1 MAKELIDAVMQASS
15 RDKKLLLKE
24 LIAGLREEKQKHDL
38 EVNKTKSA
46 YIVDAFKQIEDRLT
60 AKYNEIKDLSTK
72 KGDPGRDGKDGVN
85 GKDGRDGTNG
95 IDGRPGKDGID
106 GKDGRDGVDGVSVT
120 NVFIDFDDQLVVE
133 LSNGQQINA
142 GYVTRIASDAVVQM
156 FKQGQMSITELLP
169 DQTGHA
175 GEVLS
180 TDGDGNLSWIGGGGG
195 SGGTTTYSVTF
206 NSSGT
211 GAASPVSFN
220 GSVARTI
227 SYNTLGAPSITGT
240 NATGTWNI
248 DILGSAG
255 TVTNGVYTT
264 GSYSNPSW
272 ITALAWSKITS
283 TPTTLSGYGITD
295 GVSTG
300 GSYSNPTWITSLAGS
315 KITGNISGNAG
326 TATAIA
332 GGAANKIVY
341 QLGADTTGFID
352 APTTSNTYLKW
363 SGTAFGWD
371 TVAAGGGGTTTNAV
385 TFNNSGSGDA
395 SGTTFDGSVARTISY
410 NTLGAANSGAN
421 TNITSLDSI
430 TGGIS
435 SPDFVQ
441 FDTAATVTGAV
452 GKLWYDSGD
461 GSLVTRLKGN
471 NVDLQVGQENVV
483 LVYNG
488 SGSTITKGKVVAVA
502 GAQGQRPSVV
512 LADADSEALSAPT
525 LGVTAEDI
533 ANGAEGFVA
542 TFGVI
547 RGIDTSAFTAG
558 DDVYL
563 SQTAGGFTATR
574 PSAPAHTVF
583 LGWIVKVNAS
593 SGELFLNINN
603 GWELDELHNVKITS
617 VANNDILQYDSANQ
631 YWKNIAPASV
641 TGTWG
646 IDITGNA
653 GTVTNG
659 VYTTGSY
666 SNPSWITSLAWSKIS
681 STPTTL
687 SGYGITDGVST
698 GSTYSNPTWLT
709 ALAGSKITGDISGNA
724 GNVTGT
730 VLVAN
735 GGTGVSSITGI
746 VKGNGSSA
754 FTPAVSGTDYAP
766 ATSGTSILYGNGS
779 GGFSNVT
786 IGTGLSFSAGTLS
799 ATGGGSTG
807 DVVGPSSATDNA
819 IARFDTTTGKLIQ
832 NSGVTIDDSDNVTL
846 PAQADLRFADADS
859 SNWVAF
865 QAPATISSNVTW
877 TLPSTDGTS
886 GQFLSTNGTGTL
898 SWATASGGGGSS
910 TILEND
916 QTISSNYTVTAA
928 KNGISVGP
936 VTINTGI
943 AVTVGTGQ
951 RWLVMD

>member
-180 TDGDGNLSWIGGGGG
+180 TDGEGNLSWIGGGGG

-206 NSSGT
+206 NSTGS

-227 SYNTLGAPSITGT
+227 SYNTIGAPSITGT

-272 ITALAWSKITS
+272 ITALDWSKITS

-488 SGSTITKGKVVAVA
+488 SGSTITKGKVVAVS

-583 LGWIVKVNAS
+583 LGWVVKVNAS

-666 SNPSWITSLAWSKIS
+666 SNPTWI
-681 STPTTL
+681 
-687 SGYGITDGVST
+687 
-698 GSTYSNPTWLT
+698 T

-730 VLVAN
+730 VAVAN

-746 VKGNGSSA
+746 VKGNGSTA
-754 FTPAVSGTDYAP
+754 FTAAVSGTDYAP

-799 ATGGGSTG
+799 ATGGVGTG
-807 DVVGPSSATDNA
+807 DVVGPLSATDNA

-877 TLPSTDGTS
+877 TLPSTDGTN

-928 KNGISVGP
+928 KNGLSVGP
-936 VTINTGI
+936 VTINTGVS
-943 AVTVGTGQ
+943 VTVGTGQ
-951 RWLVMD
+951 RWMVLA

>member
-24 LIAGLREEKQKHDL
+24 LIAGLREEKQKQDL
-38 EVNKTKSA
+38 EVSKTKSD
-46 YIVDAFKQIEDRLT
+46 YIVQSFKQIEDRLIQ
-60 AKYNEIKDLSTK
+60 KYNEIKDLSTK
-72 KGDPGRDGKDGVN
+72 KGDPGRDGKDGLN
-85 GKDGRDGTNG
+85 GK
-95 IDGRPGKDGID
+95 D
-106 GKDGRDGVDGVSVT
+106 GKDGRDGVDGRPGVDGRDGKDGVDGSDGISVT
-120 NVFIDFDDQLVVE
+120 NVYIDFDDKLVVE
-133 LSNGQQINA
+133 LSNGQQIDA
-142 GYVTRIASDAVVQM
+142 GYVNKVASDAVIQM

-169 DQTGHA
+169 DQTGHG

-180 TDGDGNLSWIGGGGG
+180 TDGEGNLSWIAGGGGG
-195 SGGTTTYSVTF
+195 GGGTTTYAVTF
-206 NSSGT
+206 NNGGT
-211 GAASPVSFN
+211 GAASGTTFN

-248 DILGSAG
+248 DILGNAG

-283 TPTTLSGYGITD
+283 TPTTISGYGITD
-295 GVSTG
+295 AVSTG
-300 GSYSNPTWITSLAGS
+300 GSYSNPSWITSLAGS
-315 KITGNISGNAG
+315 KITGDISGKAG
-326 TATAIA
+326 SATNIA
-332 GGAANKIVY
+332 GGDANKVLY
-341 QLGADTTGFID
+341 QTSANTTGFID

-363 SGTAFGWD
+363 SGSSFGWD

-385 TFNNSGSGDA
+385 TFNNSGSGAA
-395 SGTTFDGSVARTISY
+395 SGTDFDGSVARTISY

-435 SPDFVQ
+435 SPDYIQ

-452 GKLWYDSGD
+452 GRVWYDSGD

-471 NVDLQVGQENVV
+471 NLDLNIGQENVV
-483 LVYNG
+483 LSYNG
-488 SGSTITKGKVVAVA
+488 SGATITKGSVVAVA
-502 GAQGQRPSVV
+502 GAQGQRPSIV
-512 LADADSEALSAPT
+512 LADADTEALSAPT
-525 LGVTAEDI
+525 LGIAAEDI
-533 ANGAEGFVA
+533 TNGAEGFVA
-542 TFGVI
+542 TFGVV

-563 SQTAGGFTATR
+563 SQTAGQFTATR

-583 LGWIVKVNAS
+583 LGWVVKVNAS
-593 SGELFLNINN
+593 SGELFVNINN

-617 VANNDILQYDSANQ
+617 VANNDILQYDSTGP

-646 IDITGNA
+646 ISITGNA

-698 GSTYSNPTWLT
+698 GGSYSNPAWLT
-709 ALAGSKITGDISGNA
+709 SISGSIVSGNITGNA
-724 GNVTGT
+724 ANVTGT
-730 VLVAN
+730 VAVAN
-735 GGTGVSSITGI
+735 GGTGQTSYTDGQLLI
-746 VKGNGSSA
+746 GN
-754 FTPAVSGTDYAP
+754 T
-766 ATSGTSILYGNGS
+766 ATSGLSKATLTAG
-779 GGFSNVT
+779 SNVT
-786 IGTGLSFSAGTLS
+786 ITNGNGTITIA
-799 ATGGGSTG
+799 ATG
-807 DVVGPSSATDNA
+807 
-819 IARFDTTTGKLIQ
+819 
-832 NSGVTIDDSDNVTL
+832 
-846 PAQADLRFADADS
+846 
-859 SNWVAF
+859 
-865 QAPATISSNVTW
+865 
-877 TLPSTDGTS
+877 
-886 GQFLSTNGTGTL
+886 
-898 SWATASGGGGSS
+898 GGGGSS

-916 QTISSNYTVTAA
+916 QTISSNYTVTSA
-928 KNGISVGP
+928 KNGLSVGP
-936 VTINTGI
+936 VTINTGVS
-943 AVTVGTGQ
+943 VTVGTGQ
-951 RWLVMD
+951 KWVVLDY

>member
-24 LIAGLREEKQKHDL
+24 LITGLREEKQKHDL

-156 FKQGQMSITELLP
+156 LKQGQMSITELLP

-180 TDGDGNLSWIGGGGG
+180 TDGEGNLSWIGGGGG

-211 GAASPVSFN
+211 GATSPVSFN

-227 SYNTLGAPSITGT
+227 SYNTIGAPSITGT

-272 ITALAWSKITS
+272 ITALDWSKITS

-435 SPDFVQ
+435 SPDFIQ

-452 GKLWYDSGD
+452 GKLWYDNGD

-488 SGSTITKGKVVAVA
+488 SGSTITKGKVVAVS

-583 LGWIVKVNAS
+583 LGWVVKVNAS

-641 TGTWG
+641 SGTWG

-666 SNPSWITSLAWSKIS
+666 ANPSWITSLAWSKIS

-730 VLVAN
+730 VAVAN

-754 FTPAVSGTDYAP
+754 FTAAVSGTDYAP

-799 ATGGGSTG
+799 ATGG
-807 DVVGPSSATDNA
+807 
-819 IARFDTTTGKLIQ
+819 
-832 NSGVTIDDSDNVTL
+832 
-846 PAQADLRFADADS
+846 
-859 SNWVAF
+859 
-865 QAPATISSNVTW
+865 
-877 TLPSTDGTS
+877 
-886 GQFLSTNGTGTL
+886 
-898 SWATASGGGGSS
+898 GGGGSS

>member
-38 EVNKTKSA
+38 EINKTKSA
-46 YIVDAFKQIEDRLT
+46 YIVDAFKQIEERLT

-85 GKDGRDGTNG
+85 GKDGRDGVNG

-106 GKDGRDGVDGVSVT
+106 GRDGRDGVDGVSVT

-180 TDGDGNLSWIGGGGG
+180 TDGEGNLSWVAGGGGG
-195 SGGTTTYSVTF
+195 GGGTGTTTYSVTF
-206 NSSGT
+206 NSGGT

-227 SYNTLGAPSITGT
+227 SYNTIGAPSITGT

-300 GSYSNPTWITSLAGS
+300 GSYSNPTWLTSLAGS

-341 QLGADTTGFID
+341 QTALDTTGFVD
-352 APTTSNTYLKW
+352 APITSNTYLKW
-363 SGTAFGWD
+363 NGTSFGWD
-371 TVAAGGGGTTTNAV
+371 TVGGGSTTNAV

-421 TNITSLDSI
+421 TNITSLDSV

-435 SPDFVQ
+435 SPDFIQ
-441 FDTAATVTGAV
+441 FDTAATVTGSV
-452 GKLWYDSGD
+452 GKLWYDGGD

-488 SGSTITKGKVVAVA
+488 SGATITKGKVVAVS

-512 LADADSEALSAPT
+512 LADADTESLSAPT

-583 LGWIVKVNAS
+583 LGWVVKVNAS

-666 SNPSWITSLAWSKIS
+666 SNPTWI
-681 STPTTL
+681 
-687 SGYGITDGVST
+687 
-698 GSTYSNPTWLT
+698 T

-730 VLVAN
+730 VAVAN
-735 GGTGVSSITGI
+735 GGTGATTLTGI

-754 FTPAVSGTDYAP
+754 FTAAVSGTDYAP

-799 ATGGGSTG
+799 ATGGG
-807 DVVGPSSATDNA
+807 
-819 IARFDTTTGKLIQ
+819 
-832 NSGVTIDDSDNVTL
+832 
-846 PAQADLRFADADS
+846 
-859 SNWVAF
+859 
-865 QAPATISSNVTW
+865 
-877 TLPSTDGTS
+877 
-886 GQFLSTNGTGTL
+886 
-898 SWATASGGGGSS
+898 GGGGSS

-916 QTISSNYTVTAA
+916 QTISANYTVTAA

-951 RWLVMD
+951 RWLVMG

>member
-38 EVNKTKSA
+38 EINKTKSA
-46 YIVDAFKQIEDRLT
+46 YIVDAFKQIEEKLT

-85 GKDGRDGTNG
+85 GKDGRDGVNG
-95 IDGRPGKDGID
+95 IDGRPGRDGID
-106 GKDGRDGVDGVSVT
+106 GRDGRDGADGVSVT

-180 TDGDGNLSWIGGGGG
+180 TDGEGNLSWVAGGGGG
-195 SGGTTTYSVTF
+195 GGGTGTTTYSVTF
-206 NSSGT
+206 NSGGT

-227 SYNTLGAPSITGT
+227 SYNTIGAPSITGT

-300 GSYSNPTWITSLAGS
+300 GSYSNPTWLTSLAGS

-341 QLGADTTGFID
+341 QTALDTTGFVD
-352 APTTSNTYLKW
+352 APITSNTYLKW
-363 SGTAFGWD
+363 NGTSFGWD
-371 TVAAGGGGTTTNAV
+371 TVGGGSTTNAV

-421 TNITSLDSI
+421 TNITSLDSV

-435 SPDFVQ
+435 SPDFIQ
-441 FDTAATVTGAV
+441 FDTAATVTGSV
-452 GKLWYDSGD
+452 GKLWYDGGD

-488 SGSTITKGKVVAVA
+488 TGSTITKGKVVAVS

-583 LGWIVKVNAS
+583 LGWVIKVNAS

-666 SNPSWITSLAWSKIS
+666 SNPTWITSLAWSKIS

-698 GSTYSNPTWLT
+698 GSSYSNPTWLT

-730 VLVAN
+730 VLVPN

-754 FTPAVSGTDYAP
+754 FTAAVSGIDYAP
-766 ATSGTSILYGNGS
+766 PTSGTSILYGNGS

-799 ATGGGSTG
+799 ATGGGGGSG
-807 DVVGPSSATDNA
+807 DVVGPASATDNA

-832 NSGVTIDDSDNVTL
+832 NSGVTIDDSNNLTL

-865 QAPATISSNVTW
+865 QAPATVSTNVTW
-877 TLPSTDGTS
+877 TLPSTDGTN
-886 GQFLSTNGTGTL
+886 GQVLSTNGSGTL
-898 SWATASGGGGSS
+898 SWATASGGGGG
-910 TILEND
+910 
-916 QTISSNYTVTAA
+916 SSNAGSNIYLA
-928 KNGISVGP
+928 
-936 VTINTGI
+936 NTYG
-943 AVTVGTGQ
+943 AF
-951 RWLVMD
+951 

>member
-1 MAKELIDAVMQASS
+1 
-15 RDKKLLLKE
+15 LKE

-169 DQTGHA
+169 DQTGHG

-180 TDGDGNLSWIGGGGG
+180 TDGEGNLSWIAGGGGG
-195 SGGTTTYSVTF
+195 GGGTTTYAVTF
-206 NSSGT
+206 NNSGT
-211 GAASPVSFN
+211 GAASGTTFN

-283 TPTTLSGYGITD
+283 TPTTISGYGITD
-295 GVSTG
+295 AVSTG
-300 GSYSNPTWITSLAGS
+300 GSYSNPSWITSLAGS
-315 KITGNISGNAG
+315 KITGDISGKAG
-326 TATAIA
+326 SATNIA
-332 GGAANKIVY
+332 GGDANKVLY
-341 QLGADTTGFID
+341 QTSANTTGFID
-352 APTTSNTYLKW
+352 APTTANTYLKW
-363 SGTAFGWD
+363 SGSSFGWD

-385 TFNNSGSGDA
+385 TFNNSGSGAA
-395 SGTTFDGSVARTISY
+395 SGTDFDGSVARTISY

-435 SPDFVQ
+435 SPDYIQ

-452 GKLWYDSGD
+452 GRVWYDSGD

-471 NVDLQVGQENVV
+471 NLDLNIGQENVV
-483 LVYNG
+483 LSYNG
-488 SGSTITKGKVVAVA
+488 SGATITKGSVVAVA
-502 GAQGQRPSVV
+502 GAQGQRPSIV
-512 LADADSEALSAPT
+512 LADADTEALSAPT
-525 LGVTAEDI
+525 LGIAAEDI
-533 ANGAEGFVA
+533 TNGAEGFVA
-542 TFGVI
+542 TFGVV

-563 SQTAGGFTATR
+563 SQTAGQFTATR

-583 LGWIVKVNAS
+583 LGWVVKVNAS
-593 SGELFLNINN
+593 SGELFVNINN

-617 VANNDILQYDSANQ
+617 VANNDILQYDSTGP

-646 IDITGNA
+646 ISITGNA

-666 SNPSWITSLAWSKIS
+666 ANPSWITSLAWSKIS

-698 GSTYSNPTWLT
+698 GGSYSNPTWIT
-709 ALAGSKITGDISGNA
+709 SISGSIVSGNITGNA
-724 GNVTGT
+724 ANVTGT
-730 VLVAN
+730 VAVAN
-735 GGTGVSSITGI
+735 GGTGQTSYTDGQLLI
-746 VKGNGSSA
+746 GNTAGGLSK
-754 FTPAVSGTDYAP
+754 
-766 ATSGTSILYGNGS
+766 ATLTAG
-779 GGFSNVT
+779 SNVT
-786 IGTGLSFSAGTLS
+786 ITNGNGTITIA
-799 ATGGGSTG
+799 ATG
-807 DVVGPSSATDNA
+807 
-819 IARFDTTTGKLIQ
+819 
-832 NSGVTIDDSDNVTL
+832 
-846 PAQADLRFADADS
+846 
-859 SNWVAF
+859 
-865 QAPATISSNVTW
+865 
-877 TLPSTDGTS
+877 
-886 GQFLSTNGTGTL
+886 
-898 SWATASGGGGSS
+898 GGGGSS

-916 QTISSNYTVTAA
+916 QTISSNYTVTSA
-928 KNGISVGP
+928 KNGLSVGP
-936 VTINTGI
+936 VTINTGVS
-943 AVTVGTGQ
+943 VTVGTGQ
-951 RWLVMD
+951 RWMVLA

>member
-38 EVNKTKSA
+38 EINKTKSA
-46 YIVDAFKQIEDRLT
+46 YIVDAFKQIEEKLT

-85 GKDGRDGTNG
+85 GKDGRDGVNG

-106 GKDGRDGVDGVSVT
+106 GRDGRDGVDGVSVT

-180 TDGDGNLSWIGGGGG
+180 TDGEGNLSWVAGGGGG
-195 SGGTTTYSVTF
+195 GGGTGTTTYSVTF
-206 NSSGT
+206 NSGGT

-227 SYNTLGAPSITGT
+227 SYNTIGAPSITGT

-272 ITALAWSKITS
+272 ITALDWSKITS

-300 GSYSNPTWITSLAGS
+300 GSYSNPTWLTSLAGS

-341 QLGADTTGFID
+341 QTALDTTGFVD
-352 APTTSNTYLKW
+352 APITSNTYLKW
-363 SGTAFGWD
+363 NGTSFGWD
-371 TVAAGGGGTTTNAV
+371 TVGGGSTTNAV

-421 TNITSLDSI
+421 TNITSLDSV

-435 SPDFVQ
+435 SPDFIQ
-441 FDTAATVTGAV
+441 FDTAATVTGSV

-488 SGSTITKGKVVAVA
+488 TGSTIAKGKVVAVS

-583 LGWIVKVNAS
+583 LGWVVKVNAS

-666 SNPSWITSLAWSKIS
+666 SNPTWI
-681 STPTTL
+681 
-687 SGYGITDGVST
+687 
-698 GSTYSNPTWLT
+698 T

-730 VLVAN
+730 VLVPN

-754 FTPAVSGTDYAP
+754 FTAAVSGTDYAP
-766 ATSGTSILYGNGS
+766 PTSGTSILYGNGS

-786 IGTGLSFSAGTLS
+786 IGTGLSFAAGTLT
-799 ATGGGSTG
+799 ATGGGG
-807 DVVGPSSATDNA
+807 
-819 IARFDTTTGKLIQ
+819 
-832 NSGVTIDDSDNVTL
+832 
-846 PAQADLRFADADS
+846 
-859 SNWVAF
+859 
-865 QAPATISSNVTW
+865 
-877 TLPSTDGTS
+877 
-886 GQFLSTNGTGTL
+886 
-898 SWATASGGGGSS
+898 GGGGSS

-951 RWLVMD
+951 RWLVMG

>member
-38 EVNKTKSA
+38 EVSKTKSA

-106 GKDGRDGVDGVSVT
+106 GKDGRDGADGVSVT

-180 TDGDGNLSWIGGGGG
+180 TDGEGNLSWIAGGGGG
-195 SGGTTTYSVTF
+195 GGGGTTTYSVTF
-206 NSSGT
+206 NSTGSGAT
-211 GAASPVSFN
+211 SPVSFN

-227 SYNTLGAPSITGT
+227 SYNTIGAPSITGT

-272 ITALAWSKITS
+272 ITALAWTKITS
-283 TPTTLSGYGITD
+283 TPTTLSGYGISD

-363 SGTAFGWD
+363 NGSTFGWD
-371 TVAAGGGGTTTNAV
+371 TVTAGGGGTTTNAV
-385 TFNNSGSGDA
+385 TFNNSGSGAA

-421 TNITSLDSI
+421 TSI

-435 SPDFVQ
+435 SPDFIQ

-452 GKLWYDSGD
+452 GKVWYDSGD

-488 SGSTITKGKVVAVA
+488 TGSTITKGKVVAVS

-512 LADADSEALSAPT
+512 LADADTEALSAPT

-533 ANGAEGFVA
+533 ANGAEGFVT

-583 LGWIVKVNAS
+583 LGWVVKVNAS

-646 IDITGNA
+646 ISITGNA

-666 SNPSWITSLAWSKIS
+666 ANPSWITSLAWSKIS

-698 GSTYSNPTWLT
+698 GSSYSNPTWLT

-730 VLVAN
+730 VAVAN
-735 GGTGVSSITGI
+735 GGTGATTLTGI

-754 FTPAVSGTDYAP
+754 FTAAVSGTDYAP

-786 IGTGLSFSAGTLS
+786 IGTGLSFAAGTLS
-799 ATGGGSTG
+799 ATGGVGTG
-807 DVVGPSSATDNA
+807 DVVGPLSATDNA

-865 QAPATISSNVTW
+865 QAPATVSSNVTW
-877 TLPSTDGTS
+877 TLPSTDGTN
-886 GQFLSTNGTGTL
+886 GQVLSTNGTGTL

-936 VTINTGI
+936 VTINTGVS
-943 AVTVGTGQ
+943 VTVGTGQ
-951 RWLVMD
+951 RWMVLA

>member
-38 EVNKTKSA
+38 EINKTKSA
-46 YIVDAFKQIEDRLT
+46 YIVDAFKQIEEKLT

-85 GKDGRDGTNG
+85 GKDGRDGVNG

-106 GKDGRDGVDGVSVT
+106 GRDGRDGVDGVSVT

-180 TDGDGNLSWIGGGGG
+180 TDGEGNLSWVAGGGGG
-195 SGGTTTYSVTF
+195 GGGTGTTTYSVTF

-227 SYNTLGAPSITGT
+227 SYNTIGAPSITGT

-300 GSYSNPTWITSLAGS
+300 GSYSNPTWLTSLAGS

-341 QLGADTTGFID
+341 QTALDTTGFVD
-352 APTTSNTYLKW
+352 APITSNTYLKW
-363 SGTAFGWD
+363 NGTSFGWD
-371 TVAAGGGGTTTNAV
+371 TVGGGSTTNAV

-435 SPDFVQ
+435 SPDFIQ
-441 FDTAATVTGAV
+441 FDTAATVTGSV
-452 GKLWYDSGD
+452 GKLWYDGGD

-488 SGSTITKGKVVAVA
+488 SGATITKGKVVAVS

-512 LADADSEALSAPT
+512 LADADTESLSAPT

-583 LGWIVKVNAS
+583 LGWVVKVNAS

-666 SNPSWITSLAWSKIS
+666 SNPTWI
-681 STPTTL
+681 
-687 SGYGITDGVST
+687 
-698 GSTYSNPTWLT
+698 T

-730 VLVAN
+730 VAVAN
-735 GGTGVSSITGI
+735 GGTGATTLTGI

-754 FTPAVSGTDYAP
+754 FTAAVSGTDYAP

-799 ATGGGSTG
+799 ATGGG
-807 DVVGPSSATDNA
+807 
-819 IARFDTTTGKLIQ
+819 
-832 NSGVTIDDSDNVTL
+832 
-846 PAQADLRFADADS
+846 
-859 SNWVAF
+859 
-865 QAPATISSNVTW
+865 
-877 TLPSTDGTS
+877 
-886 GQFLSTNGTGTL
+886 
-898 SWATASGGGGSS
+898 GGGGSS

-916 QTISSNYTVTAA
+916 QTISANYTVTAA

-951 RWLVMD
+951 RWLVMG

>member
-38 EVNKTKSA
+38 EINKTKSA
-46 YIVDAFKQIEDRLT
+46 YIVDAFKQIEEKLT

-85 GKDGRDGTNG
+85 GKDGRDGVNG

-106 GKDGRDGVDGVSVT
+106 GRDGRDGVDGVSVT

-180 TDGDGNLSWIGGGGG
+180 TDGEGNLSWVAGGGGG
-195 SGGTTTYSVTF
+195 GGGTGTTTYSVTF
-206 NSSGT
+206 NSGGT

-227 SYNTLGAPSITGT
+227 SYNTIGAPSITGT

-300 GSYSNPTWITSLAGS
+300 GSYSNPTWLTSLAGS

-341 QLGADTTGFID
+341 QTALDTTGFVD
-352 APTTSNTYLKW
+352 APITSNTYLKW
-363 SGTAFGWD
+363 NGTSFGWD
-371 TVAAGGGGTTTNAV
+371 TVGGGSTTNAV

-421 TNITSLDSI
+421 TNITSLDSV

-435 SPDFVQ
+435 SPDFIQ
-441 FDTAATVTGAV
+441 FDTAATVTGSV
-452 GKLWYDSGD
+452 GKLWYDGGD

-488 SGSTITKGKVVAVA
+488 TGSTIAKGKVVAVS

-583 LGWIVKVNAS
+583 LGWVVKVNAS

-666 SNPSWITSLAWSKIS
+666 SNPTWIT
-681 STPTTL
+681 
-687 SGYGITDGVST
+687 D
-698 GSTYSNPTWLT
+698 
-709 ALAGSKITGDISGNA
+709 LAGSKITGDISGNA

-730 VLVAN
+730 VAVAN
-735 GGTGVSSITGI
+735 GGTGATTLTGI
-746 VKGNGSSA
+746 LKGNGTSA
-754 FTPAVSGTDYAP
+754 FTAAVSGTDYAP

-786 IGTGLSFSAGTLS
+786 IGTGLSFAAGTLS
-799 ATGGGSTG
+799 ATGGG
-807 DVVGPSSATDNA
+807 
-819 IARFDTTTGKLIQ
+819 
-832 NSGVTIDDSDNVTL
+832 
-846 PAQADLRFADADS
+846 
-859 SNWVAF
+859 
-865 QAPATISSNVTW
+865 
-877 TLPSTDGTS
+877 
-886 GQFLSTNGTGTL
+886 
-898 SWATASGGGGSS
+898 GGGGSS

-951 RWLVMD
+951 RWLVMG

>member
-38 EVNKTKSA
+38 EINKTKAA
-46 YIVDAFKQIEDRLT
+46 YIVDAFKQIEEKLT

-85 GKDGRDGTNG
+85 GKDGRDGVNG

-106 GKDGRDGVDGVSVT
+106 GRDGRDGVDGVSVT

-180 TDGDGNLSWIGGGGG
+180 TDGEGNLSWVAGGGGG
-195 SGGTTTYSVTF
+195 GGGTGTTTYSVTF
-206 NSSGT
+206 NSGGT

-227 SYNTLGAPSITGT
+227 SYNTIGAPSITGT

-341 QLGADTTGFID
+341 QTALDTTGFVD
-352 APTTSNTYLKW
+352 APITSNTYLKW
-363 SGTAFGWD
+363 NGTSFGWD
-371 TVAAGGGGTTTNAV
+371 TVGGGSTTNAV

-421 TNITSLDSI
+421 TNITSLDSV

-435 SPDFVQ
+435 SPDFIQ
-441 FDTAATVTGAV
+441 FDTAATVTGSV
-452 GKLWYDSGD
+452 GKLWYDGGD

-488 SGSTITKGKVVAVA
+488 TGSTITKGKVVAVS

-583 LGWIVKVNAS
+583 LGWVVKVNAS

-646 IDITGNA
+646 INITGNA

-666 SNPSWITSLAWSKIS
+666 SNPTWI
-681 STPTTL
+681 
-687 SGYGITDGVST
+687 
-698 GSTYSNPTWLT
+698 T

-730 VLVAN
+730 VAVAN
-735 GGTGVSSITGI
+735 GGTGATTLTGI
-746 VKGNGSSA
+746 LKGNGTSA
-754 FTPAVSGTDYAP
+754 FTAAVSGTDYAP

-786 IGTGLSFSAGTLS
+786 IGTGLSFAAGTLS
-799 ATGGGSTG
+799 ATGGG
-807 DVVGPSSATDNA
+807 
-819 IARFDTTTGKLIQ
+819 
-832 NSGVTIDDSDNVTL
+832 
-846 PAQADLRFADADS
+846 
-859 SNWVAF
+859 
-865 QAPATISSNVTW
+865 
-877 TLPSTDGTS
+877 
-886 GQFLSTNGTGTL
+886 
-898 SWATASGGGGSS
+898 GGGGSS

-951 RWLVMD
+951 RWLVMG

>member
-38 EVNKTKSA
+38 EINKTKSA
-46 YIVDAFKQIEDRLT
+46 YIVDAFKQIEEKLT

-72 KGDPGRDGKDGVN
+72 KGDPGRNGKDGVN
-85 GKDGRDGTNG
+85 GKDGRDGVNG

-106 GKDGRDGVDGVSVT
+106 GRDGRDGVDGVSVT

-180 TDGDGNLSWIGGGGG
+180 TDGEGNLSWVAGGGGG
-195 SGGTTTYSVTF
+195 GGGTGTTTYSVTF
-206 NSSGT
+206 NSGGT

-227 SYNTLGAPSITGT
+227 SYNTIGAPSITGT

-341 QLGADTTGFID
+341 QTALDTTGFVD
-352 APTTSNTYLKW
+352 APITSNTYLKW
-363 SGTAFGWD
+363 NGTSFGWD
-371 TVAAGGGGTTTNAV
+371 TVGGGSTTNAV
-385 TFNNSGSGDA
+385 TFNNSGSGAA

-421 TNITSLDSI
+421 TNITSLDSV

-435 SPDFVQ
+435 SPDFIQ
-441 FDTAATVTGAV
+441 FDTAATVTGSV
-452 GKLWYDSGD
+452 GKLWYDGGD

-488 SGSTITKGKVVAVA
+488 TGSTITKGKVVAVS

-583 LGWIVKVNAS
+583 LGWVVKVNAS

-666 SNPSWITSLAWSKIS
+666 SNPTWI
-681 STPTTL
+681 
-687 SGYGITDGVST
+687 
-698 GSTYSNPTWLT
+698 T
-709 ALAGSKITGDISGNA
+709 ALAGSKVTGDISGNA

-730 VLVAN
+730 VAVAN
-735 GGTGVSSITGI
+735 GGTGATTLTGI
-746 VKGNGSSA
+746 LKGNGTSA
-754 FTPAVSGTDYAP
+754 FTAAVSGTDYAP

-786 IGTGLSFSAGTLS
+786 IGTGLSFAAGTLS
-799 ATGGGSTG
+799 ATGGG
-807 DVVGPSSATDNA
+807 
-819 IARFDTTTGKLIQ
+819 
-832 NSGVTIDDSDNVTL
+832 
-846 PAQADLRFADADS
+846 
-859 SNWVAF
+859 
-865 QAPATISSNVTW
+865 
-877 TLPSTDGTS
+877 
-886 GQFLSTNGTGTL
+886 
-898 SWATASGGGGSS
+898 GGGGSS

-951 RWLVMD
+951 RWLVMG

>member
-38 EVNKTKSA
+38 EINKTKSA
-46 YIVDAFKQIEDRLT
+46 YIVDAFKQIEEKLT

-85 GKDGRDGTNG
+85 GKDGRDGVNG

-106 GKDGRDGVDGVSVT
+106 GRDGRDGVDGVSVT

-180 TDGDGNLSWIGGGGG
+180 TDGEGNLSWVAGGGGG
-195 SGGTTTYSVTF
+195 GGGTGTTTYSVTF

-227 SYNTLGAPSITGT
+227 SYNTIGAPSITGT

-341 QLGADTTGFID
+341 QTALDTTGFVD
-352 APTTSNTYLKW
+352 APITSNTYLKW
-363 SGTAFGWD
+363 NGTSFGWD
-371 TVAAGGGGTTTNAV
+371 TVGGGSTTNAV
-385 TFNNSGSGDA
+385 TFNNSGSGAA

-421 TNITSLDSI
+421 TNITSLDSV

-435 SPDFVQ
+435 SPDFIQ
-441 FDTAATVTGAV
+441 FDTAATVTGSV
-452 GKLWYDSGD
+452 GKLWYDGGD

-488 SGSTITKGKVVAVA
+488 TGSTIAKGKVVAVS

-583 LGWIVKVNAS
+583 LGWVVKVNAS

-666 SNPSWITSLAWSKIS
+666 SNPTWI
-681 STPTTL
+681 
-687 SGYGITDGVST
+687 
-698 GSTYSNPTWLT
+698 T

-730 VLVAN
+730 VAVAN
-735 GGTGVSSITGI
+735 GGTGATTLTGI

-754 FTPAVSGTDYAP
+754 FTAAVSGTDYAP

-799 ATGGGSTG
+799 ATGGG
-807 DVVGPSSATDNA
+807 
-819 IARFDTTTGKLIQ
+819 
-832 NSGVTIDDSDNVTL
+832 
-846 PAQADLRFADADS
+846 
-859 SNWVAF
+859 
-865 QAPATISSNVTW
+865 
-877 TLPSTDGTS
+877 
-886 GQFLSTNGTGTL
+886 
-898 SWATASGGGGSS
+898 GGGVSS

-916 QTISSNYTVTAA
+916 QTISANYTVTAA

-951 RWLVMD
+951 RWLVMG

>member
-38 EVNKTKSA
+38 EINKTKSA
-46 YIVDAFKQIEDRLT
+46 YIVDAFKQIEEKLT

-85 GKDGRDGTNG
+85 GKDGRDGVNG

-106 GKDGRDGVDGVSVT
+106 GRDGRDGVDGVSVT

-180 TDGDGNLSWIGGGGG
+180 TDGEGNLSWVAGGGGG
-195 SGGTTTYSVTF
+195 GGGTGTTTYSVTF
-206 NSSGT
+206 NSGGT
-211 GAASPVSFN
+211 GAASPVLFN

-227 SYNTLGAPSITGT
+227 SYNTIGAPSITGT

-341 QLGADTTGFID
+341 QTALDTTGFVD
-352 APTTSNTYLKW
+352 APITSNTYLKW
-363 SGTAFGWD
+363 NGTSFGWD
-371 TVAAGGGGTTTNAV
+371 TVGGGSTTNAV

-421 TNITSLDSI
+421 TNITSLDSV

-435 SPDFVQ
+435 SPDFIQ
-441 FDTAATVTGAV
+441 FDTAATVTGSV
-452 GKLWYDSGD
+452 GKLWYDGGD

-488 SGSTITKGKVVAVA
+488 TGSTIAKGKVVAVS

-563 SQTAGGFTATR
+563 SQTAGGFTTTR

-583 LGWIVKVNAS
+583 LGWVVKVNAS

-666 SNPSWITSLAWSKIS
+666 SNPTWI
-681 STPTTL
+681 
-687 SGYGITDGVST
+687 
-698 GSTYSNPTWLT
+698 T

-754 FTPAVSGTDYAP
+754 FTAAVSGTDYAP

-786 IGTGLSFSAGTLS
+786 IGTGLSFAAGTLS
-799 ATGGGSTG
+799 ATGGG
-807 DVVGPSSATDNA
+807 
-819 IARFDTTTGKLIQ
+819 
-832 NSGVTIDDSDNVTL
+832 
-846 PAQADLRFADADS
+846 
-859 SNWVAF
+859 
-865 QAPATISSNVTW
+865 
-877 TLPSTDGTS
+877 
-886 GQFLSTNGTGTL
+886 
-898 SWATASGGGGSS
+898 GGGGSS

-916 QTISSNYTVTAA
+916 QTISSNYTVTST

-943 AVTVGTGQ
+943 SVTVGTGQ
-951 RWLVMD
+951 RWMVLA

>member
-180 TDGDGNLSWIGGGGG
+180 TDGEGNLSWIAGGGGG
-195 SGGTTTYSVTF
+195 GGGGTTTYSVTF
-206 NSSGT
+206 NSSGS

-371 TVAAGGGGTTTNAV
+371 TVAAGSGGTTTNAV

-435 SPDFVQ
+435 SPDFIQ

-452 GKLWYDSGD
+452 GKLWYDNGD

-488 SGSTITKGKVVAVA
+488 SGSTITKGKVVAVS

-512 LADADSEALSAPT
+512 LADADTESLSAPT

-583 LGWIVKVNAS
+583 LGWVVKVNAS

-659 VYTTGSY
+659 VYTNGSY
-666 SNPSWITSLAWSKIS
+666 ADPTWITSLAWSKIS

-687 SGYGITDGVST
+687 SGYSIADGVST
-698 GSTYSNPTWLT
+698 GGSYSNPTWLT

-730 VLVAN
+730 VAVAN

-754 FTPAVSGTDYAP
+754 FTAAVSGTDYAP

-799 ATGGGSTG
+799 ATGGG
-807 DVVGPSSATDNA
+807 
-819 IARFDTTTGKLIQ
+819 
-832 NSGVTIDDSDNVTL
+832 
-846 PAQADLRFADADS
+846 
-859 SNWVAF
+859 
-865 QAPATISSNVTW
+865 
-877 TLPSTDGTS
+877 
-886 GQFLSTNGTGTL
+886 
-898 SWATASGGGGSS
+898 GGGGSS

>member
-38 EVNKTKSA
+38 EINKTKSA
-46 YIVDAFKQIEDRLT
+46 YIVDAFKQIEEKLT

-85 GKDGRDGTNG
+85 GKDGRDGVNG

-106 GKDGRDGVDGVSVT
+106 GRDGRDGADGVSVT

-180 TDGDGNLSWIGGGGG
+180 TDGEGNLSWVAGGGGG
-195 SGGTTTYSVTF
+195 GGGTGTTTYSVTF
-206 NSSGT
+206 NSGGT

-227 SYNTLGAPSITGT
+227 SYNTIGAPSITGT

-248 DILGSAG
+248 DILGNAG

-283 TPTTLSGYGITD
+283 TPTTLSGYGISD

-300 GSYSNPTWITSLAGS
+300 GSYSNPSWITSLAGS

-341 QLGADTTGFID
+341 QTALDTTGFVD
-352 APTTSNTYLKW
+352 APITSNTYLKW
-363 SGTAFGWD
+363 NGTSFGWD
-371 TVAAGGGGTTTNAV
+371 TVGGGSTTNAV
-385 TFNNSGSGDA
+385 TFNNSGSGAA

-435 SPDFVQ
+435 SPDFIQ
-441 FDTAATVTGAV
+441 FDTAATVTGSV
-452 GKLWYDSGD
+452 GKLWYDGGD

-488 SGSTITKGKVVAVA
+488 SGSTITKGKVVAVS

-512 LADADSEALSAPT
+512 LADADTEALSAPT

-583 LGWIVKVNAS
+583 LGWVVKVNAS

-666 SNPSWITSLAWSKIS
+666 SNPTWI
-681 STPTTL
+681 
-687 SGYGITDGVST
+687 
-698 GSTYSNPTWLT
+698 T

-730 VLVAN
+730 VAVAN

-754 FTPAVSGTDYAP
+754 FTAAVSGTDYAP

-786 IGTGLSFSAGTLS
+786 IGTGLSFAAGTLS
-799 ATGGGSTG
+799 ATGGVGTG
-807 DVVGPSSATDNA
+807 DVVGPLSATDNA
-819 IARFDTTTGKLIQ
+819 VARFDGTTGKLIQ
-832 NSGVTIDDSDNVTL
+832 NSAFTVNDSGEVMAGTWTATTVSPLYGGTGQTSYTNGQLLIGNASGGLTKATL
-846 PAQADLRFADADS
+846 TAG
-859 SNWVAF
+859 
-865 QAPATISSNVTW
+865 SNVTI
-877 TLPSTDGTS
+877 
-886 GQFLSTNGTGTL
+886 TNGDGAITIAATG
-898 SWATASGGGGSS
+898 GGGGSS

-916 QTISSNYTVTAA
+916 QTISANYTVTAA

-943 AVTVGTGQ
+943 DVTVGTGQ
-951 RWLVMD
+951 RWLVMG

>member
-38 EVNKTKSA
+38 EINKTKSA
-46 YIVDAFKQIEDRLT
+46 YIVDAFKQIEEKLT

-85 GKDGRDGTNG
+85 GKDGRDGVNG

-106 GKDGRDGVDGVSVT
+106 GRDGRDGVDGVSVT

-180 TDGDGNLSWIGGGGG
+180 TDGEGNLSWVAGGGGG
-195 SGGTTTYSVTF
+195 GGGTGTTTYSVTF
-206 NSSGT
+206 NSGGT

-227 SYNTLGAPSITGT
+227 SYNTIGAPSITGT

-300 GSYSNPTWITSLAGS
+300 GSYSNPTWLTSLAGS

-341 QLGADTTGFID
+341 QTALDTTGFVD
-352 APTTSNTYLKW
+352 APITSNTYLKW
-363 SGTAFGWD
+363 NGTSFGWD
-371 TVAAGGGGTTTNAV
+371 TVGGGSTTNAV

-421 TNITSLDSI
+421 TNITSLDSV

-435 SPDFVQ
+435 SPDFIQ
-441 FDTAATVTGAV
+441 FDTAATVTGSV
-452 GKLWYDSGD
+452 GKLWYDNGD

-488 SGSTITKGKVVAVA
+488 TGSTIAKGKVVAVS

-583 LGWIVKVNAS
+583 LGWVVKVNAS

-666 SNPSWITSLAWSKIS
+666 SNPTWI
-681 STPTTL
+681 
-687 SGYGITDGVST
+687 
-698 GSTYSNPTWLT
+698 T

-730 VLVAN
+730 VAVAN

-754 FTPAVSGTDYAP
+754 FTAAVSGTDYAP

-786 IGTGLSFSAGTLS
+786 IGTGLSFAAGTLS
-799 ATGGGSTG
+799 ATGG
-807 DVVGPSSATDNA
+807 
-819 IARFDTTTGKLIQ
+819 
-832 NSGVTIDDSDNVTL
+832 
-846 PAQADLRFADADS
+846 
-859 SNWVAF
+859 
-865 QAPATISSNVTW
+865 
-877 TLPSTDGTS
+877 
-886 GQFLSTNGTGTL
+886 
-898 SWATASGGGGSS
+898 GGGGSS

-916 QTISSNYTVTAA
+916 QTISSNYTVTST

-943 AVTVGTGQ
+943 SVTVGTGQ
-951 RWLVMD
+951 RWMVLA

>member
-38 EVNKTKSA
+38 EINKTKSA
-46 YIVDAFKQIEDRLT
+46 YIVDAFKQIEEKLT

-85 GKDGRDGTNG
+85 GKDGRDGVNG

-106 GKDGRDGVDGVSVT
+106 GRDGRDGVDGVSVT

-180 TDGDGNLSWIGGGGG
+180 TDGEGNLSWVAGGGGG
-195 SGGTTTYSVTF
+195 GGGTGTTTYSVTF

-227 SYNTLGAPSITGT
+227 SYNTIGAPSITGT

-300 GSYSNPTWITSLAGS
+300 GSYSNPTWLTSLAGS

-341 QLGADTTGFID
+341 QTALDTTGFVD
-352 APTTSNTYLKW
+352 APITSNTYLKW
-363 SGTAFGWD
+363 NGTSFGWD
-371 TVAAGGGGTTTNAV
+371 TVGGGSTTNAV

-421 TNITSLDSI
+421 TNITSLDSV

-435 SPDFVQ
+435 SPDFIQ
-441 FDTAATVTGAV
+441 FDTAATVTGSV
-452 GKLWYDSGD
+452 GKLWYDGGD

-488 SGSTITKGKVVAVA
+488 TGSTIAKGKVVAVS

-512 LADADSEALSAPT
+512 LADADTEALSAPT

-583 LGWIVKVNAS
+583 LGWVVKVNAS

-653 GTVTNG
+653 STVTNG

-666 SNPSWITSLAWSKIS
+666 SNPTWI
-681 STPTTL
+681 
-687 SGYGITDGVST
+687 
-698 GSTYSNPTWLT
+698 T

-730 VLVAN
+730 VAVAN
-735 GGTGVSSITGI
+735 GGTGATTLTGI
-746 VKGNGSSA
+746 LKGNGTSA
-754 FTPAVSGTDYAP
+754 FTAAVSGTDYAP

-786 IGTGLSFSAGTLS
+786 IGTGLSFAAGTLS
-799 ATGGGSTG
+799 ATGG
-807 DVVGPSSATDNA
+807 
-819 IARFDTTTGKLIQ
+819 
-832 NSGVTIDDSDNVTL
+832 
-846 PAQADLRFADADS
+846 
-859 SNWVAF
+859 
-865 QAPATISSNVTW
+865 
-877 TLPSTDGTS
+877 
-886 GQFLSTNGTGTL
+886 
-898 SWATASGGGGSS
+898 GGGGSS

-916 QTISSNYTVTAA
+916 QTISSNYTVTST

-943 AVTVGTGQ
+943 SVTVGTGQ
-951 RWLVMD
+951 RWMVLA

>member
-38 EVNKTKSA
+38 EINKTKSA
-46 YIVDAFKQIEDRLT
+46 YIVDAFKQIEEKLT

-85 GKDGRDGTNG
+85 GKDGRDGVNG

-106 GKDGRDGVDGVSVT
+106 GRDGRDGVDGVSVT

-180 TDGDGNLSWIGGGGG
+180 TDGEGNLSWVAGGGGG
-195 SGGTTTYSVTF
+195 GGGTGTTTYSVTF
-206 NSSGT
+206 NSGGT

-227 SYNTLGAPSITGT
+227 SYNTIGAPSITGT

-300 GSYSNPTWITSLAGS
+300 GSYSNPTWLTSLAGS

-341 QLGADTTGFID
+341 QTALDTTGFVD
-352 APTTSNTYLKW
+352 APITSNTYLKW
-363 SGTAFGWD
+363 NGTSFGWD
-371 TVAAGGGGTTTNAV
+371 TVGGGSTTNAV
-385 TFNNSGSGDA
+385 TFNNSGSGAA

-421 TNITSLDSI
+421 TNITSLDSV

-435 SPDFVQ
+435 SPDFIQ
-441 FDTAATVTGAV
+441 FDTAATVTGSV
-452 GKLWYDSGD
+452 GKLWYDGGD

-488 SGSTITKGKVVAVA
+488 TGSTIAKGKVVAVS

-583 LGWIVKVNAS
+583 LGWVIKVNAS

-666 SNPSWITSLAWSKIS
+666 SNPTWI
-681 STPTTL
+681 
-687 SGYGITDGVST
+687 
-698 GSTYSNPTWLT
+698 T

-730 VLVAN
+730 VAVAN
-735 GGTGVSSITGI
+735 GGTGATTLTGI
-746 VKGNGSSA
+746 LKGNGTSA
-754 FTPAVSGTDYAP
+754 FTAAVSGTDYAP

-786 IGTGLSFSAGTLS
+786 IGTGLSFAAGTLS
-799 ATGGGSTG
+799 ATGGG
-807 DVVGPSSATDNA
+807 
-819 IARFDTTTGKLIQ
+819 
-832 NSGVTIDDSDNVTL
+832 
-846 PAQADLRFADADS
+846 
-859 SNWVAF
+859 
-865 QAPATISSNVTW
+865 
-877 TLPSTDGTS
+877 
-886 GQFLSTNGTGTL
+886 
-898 SWATASGGGGSS
+898 GGGGSS

-951 RWLVMD
+951 RWLVMG

>member
-95 IDGRPGKDGID
+95 VDGRPGKDGID
-106 GKDGRDGVDGVSVT
+106 GKDGRDGADGVSVT

-180 TDGDGNLSWIGGGGG
+180 TDGDGNLSWIAGGGGG
-195 SGGTTTYSVTF
+195 GGGGTTTYSVTF
-206 NSSGT
+206 NSSGS

-227 SYNTLGAPSITGT
+227 SYNTIGAPSITGT

-248 DILGSAG
+248 DILGNAG

-363 SGTAFGWD
+363 NGTAFGWD
-371 TVAAGGGGTTTNAV
+371 TVTAGGGGTTTNAV

-435 SPDFVQ
+435 SPDFIQ

-452 GKLWYDSGD
+452 GKVWYDSGD
-461 GSLVTRLKGN
+461 GTLITRLKGN
-471 NVDLQVGQENVV
+471 NVDLPIGQENVV

-488 SGSTITKGKVVAVA
+488 TGSTITKGKVVAVS

-512 LADADSEALSAPT
+512 LADADTEALSAPT

-533 ANGAEGFVA
+533 ANGAEGFVT

-558 DDVYL
+558 DHVYL

-583 LGWIVKVNAS
+583 LGWVVKVNAS

-646 IDITGNA
+646 ISITGNA

-659 VYTTGSY
+659 VYTTGS
-666 SNPSWITSLAWSKIS
+666 
-681 STPTTL
+681 
-687 SGYGITDGVST
+687 
-698 GSTYSNPTWLT
+698 YSNPTWLT

-754 FTPAVSGTDYAP
+754 FTAAVSGTDYAP

-786 IGTGLSFSAGTLS
+786 IGTGLSFAAGTLS
-799 ATGGGSTG
+799 ATGGVGTG
-807 DVVGPSSATDNA
+807 DVVGPLSATDNA
-819 IARFDTTTGKLIQ
+819 VARFDTTTGKLIQ

-865 QAPATISSNVTW
+865 QAPATVSSNVTW

-936 VTINTGI
+936 VTINTGVS
-943 AVTVGTGQ
+943 VTVGTGQ
-951 RWLVMD
+951 RWMVLA